1 LAIARPLSI
10 RGEKSTFGFKNL
22 PEELMEHGPQ
32 LDELI
37 HSQITELSAGGNALA
52 DRANYSDAM
61 AKFVQAIQLLP
72 EPHQQWEAAT
82 WLWAAIGDMHFLLGD
97 AEKTMQ
103 CFVNAVHCPGG
114 LGNPF
119 IHLRLGQACFDLGD
133 LDKAAD
139 ELTRAYMGA
148 GMDIFMQDDPKYLE
162 FLETKIEL

>member
-1 LAIARPLSI
+1 M
-10 RGEKSTFGFKNL
+10 
-22 PEELMEHGPQ
+22 MEQRQQ

-37 HSQITELSAGGNALA
+37 HGQITELSAEGNALA
-52 DRANYSDAM
+52 EQGSYLEAR
-61 AKFVQAIQLLP
+61 AKFVQAIKLLP
-72 EPHQQWEAAT
+72 EPHQLWEAAT
-82 WLWAAIGDMHFLLGD
+82 WLWTAIGDMHFLLGD
-97 AEKTMQ
+97 AQKTLK
-103 CFVNAVHCPGG
+103 CFVNAVHCPEG

-148 GMDIFMQDDPKYLE
+148 GLDIFMQDDPKYLK

>member
-1 LAIARPLSI
+1 
-10 RGEKSTFGFKNL
+10 
-22 PEELMEHGPQ
+22 MDHGQQ
-32 LDELI
+32 LDEQI
-37 HSQITELSAGGNALA
+37 HNQVAALSEEGNALA
-52 DRANYSDAM
+52 GKGSYLEARE
-61 AKFVQAIQLLP
+61 KFVQAIKLLP

-82 WLWAAIGDMHFLLGD
+82 WLWTAIGDMHFLLGD
-97 AEKTMQ
+97 AEKTMR

-148 GMDIFMQDDPKYLE
+148 GMDIFMQDDPKHLE